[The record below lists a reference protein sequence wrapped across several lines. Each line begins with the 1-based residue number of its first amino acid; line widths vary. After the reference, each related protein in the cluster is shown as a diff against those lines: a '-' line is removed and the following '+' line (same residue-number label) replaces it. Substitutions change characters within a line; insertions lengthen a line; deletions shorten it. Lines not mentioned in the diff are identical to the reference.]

1 MNAMSIDHVR
11 AELLAKVGQEIHV
24 SDWLQ
29 VTQERID
36 AFAAAT
42 GDFQW
47 IHTNPERA
55 AKESPWRRTIAHGY
69 LTISLYPM
77 LRGLVDEA
85 NPPYA
90 GVRTVINYGMNKLRF
105 VNAVREGARLR
116 GRAKLVAVDNFKGGV
131 QTTEEFTVEIEGETK
146 PALVGEV
153 LMRLYF

>member
-1 MNAMSIDHVR
+1 MSIENTR
-11 AELLAKVGQEIHV
+11 ATLLAQVGQEIHV

-29 VTQERID
+29 VTQERIN
-36 AFAAAT
+36 AFASAT

-55 AKESPWRRTIAHGY
+55 AKESPWRKTIAHGY
-69 LTISLYPM
+69 LTLSLYPL
-77 LRGLVDEA
+77 LRGIVDEGK
-85 NPPYA
+85 PPYE

-105 VNAVREGARLR
+105 VNAVREGSRVR
-116 GRAKLVAVDNFKGGV
+116 GRSKLMAVDEFKGGL
-131 QTTEEFTVEIEGETK
+131 QITEEFTVELEGETK

>member
-1 MNAMSIDHVR
+1 MSIENVR
-11 AELLAKVGQEIHV
+11 AALLAQVGQDIHA

-29 VTQERID
+29 VTQERIN

-55 AKESPWRRTIAHGY
+55 AKESPWRKTIAHGY
-69 LTISLYPM
+69 LTLSLYPL
-77 LRGLVDEA
+77 LRGIVEEGK
-85 NPPYA
+85 PPYE

-105 VNAVREGARLR
+105 VNAVREGSRVR
-116 GRAKLVAVDNFKGGV
+116 GRSKLVAVDEFKGGL
-131 QTTEEFTVEIEGETK
+131 QITEEFTVELEGETK

>member
-1 MNAMSIDHVR
+1 MSIDLVR
-11 AELLAKVGQEIHV
+11 ADLLAKVGQETHV

-29 VTQERID
+29 ITQERIN

-47 IHTNPERA
+47 IHTQPERA

-69 LTISLYPM
+69 LTMSLYPM
-77 LRGLVDEA
+77 LRGIVDESK
-85 NPPYA
+85 PPYP

-105 VNAVREGARLR
+105 VNAVREGARVR
-116 GRAKLVAVDNFKGGV
+116 GRAKLLAVDDFKGGL
-131 QTTEEFTVEIEGETK
+131 QLTEEFTVELEGETK

>member
-1 MNAMSIDHVR
+1 MSIDPVR
-11 AELLAKVGQEIHV
+11 ADLLAKVGQETHV
-24 SDWLQ
+24 SDWLEI
-29 VTQERID
+29 TQERIN

-47 IHTNPERA
+47 IHTQPERA

-69 LTISLYPM
+69 LTMSLYPM
-77 LRGLVDEA
+77 LRGIVDEA
-85 NPPYA
+85 KPPYP

-105 VNAVREGARLR
+105 VNAVREGARVR
-116 GRAKLVAVDNFKGGV
+116 GRTKLLAVDDFKGGL
-131 QTTEEFTVEIEGETK
+131 QLTEEFTVELEGETK

>member
-1 MNAMSIDHVR
+1 MSIENAR
-11 AELLAKVGQEIHV
+11 AKLLAQVGQETHL

-55 AKESPWRRTIAHGY
+55 AKDSPWRKTIAHGY
-69 LTISLYPM
+69 LTLSLYPM
-77 LRGLVDEA
+77 LRGIVDEG
-85 NPPYA
+85 NPPYE
-90 GVRTVINYGMNKLRF
+90 GVRTVINYGLNKLRF
-105 VNAVREGARLR
+105 VNAVRAGARIR
-116 GRAKLVAVDNFKGGV
+116 GRAKLIAVDEFKGGL
-131 QTTEEFTVEIEGETK
+131 QITEEFTVEIDGETK